1 MPHYYIDVRS
11 SFGLDEDLDGLEL
24 PDLSAAHAEALI
36 VAHRLRERWTDM
48 PHDARHDI
56 VIEIVDE
63 GFRTILTLPLS
74 EVETGMKQA
83 QWELSLRP
91 LSAVMLPREP

>member
-24 PDLSAAHAEALI
+24 PDLSAAHPEALI
-36 VAHRLRERWTDM
+36 VAHKLRERWTEM
-48 PHDARHDI
+48 PPQARHDI
-56 VIEIVDE
+56 IVEIVDE

-74 EVETGMKQA
+74 EVEAPMILQ
-83 QWELSLRP
+83 
-91 LSAVMLPREP
+91 

>member
-24 PDLSAAHAEALI
+24 PDLSAAHPEALI
-36 VAHRLRERWTDM
+36 VAQKLRDRWTEM
-48 PHDARHDI
+48 RPQVRHDI
-56 VIEIVDE
+56 IVEIVDE

-83 QWELSLRP
+83 RWELSLRP

>member
-1 MPHYYIDVRS
+1 MPRYYIDVRS
-11 SFGLDEDLDGLEL
+11 SFGLDEDLDGIEL
-24 PDLSAAHAEALI
+24 PDLNAAHAEATE
-36 VAHRLRERWTDM
+36 VGRKLRERWAEM
-48 PHDARHDI
+48 PLDARHDI

-83 QWELSLRP
+83 RWELSLRP
-91 LSAVMLPREP
+91 LSAVLLPREP

>member
-1 MPHYYIDVRS
+1 MLRYYIDVRS
-11 SFGLDEDLDGLEL
+11 SFGLNEDMDGIEVA
-24 PDLSAAHAEALI
+24 DLSAAHAEALA
-36 VAHRLRERWTDM
+36 VGRKLRERWTEI
-48 PHDARHDI
+48 PFDARHDI

-83 QWELSLRP
+83 RWELSR
-91 LSAVMLPREP
+91 